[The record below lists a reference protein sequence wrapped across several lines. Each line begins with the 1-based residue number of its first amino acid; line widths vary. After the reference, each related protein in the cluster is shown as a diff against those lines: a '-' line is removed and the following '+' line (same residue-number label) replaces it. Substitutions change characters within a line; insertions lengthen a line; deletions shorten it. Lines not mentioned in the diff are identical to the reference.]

1 MEDPNKEIFDY
12 KGMFWDDINKRFY
25 RWHELNLLIKE
36 REIKKNANKLEN

>member
-25 RWHELNLLIKE
+25 RWHELEPINE
-36 REIKKNANKLEN
+36 GTGD